1 MKNAT
6 FKYGDSVRVV
16 GNAYLCTTKGTKGIV
31 RAVRDGRAAVDFSN
45 DETVVQNY
53 RNFDQDIPETVEIDV
68 EDLTLDQVAVADSK
82 TTLPLDSTARKNYP
96 LLRGC
101 LRYFPAALAGVAK
114 ISKDGNDKH
123 NPGEEMHHARN
134 KSADHGD
141 CVIRHLID
149 TEDLL
154 AALNRG
160 DTSVKPEAIL
170 NEVSQLAWRTLALS
184 QELHEKFGAPLA
196 PGAKK

>member
-1 MKNAT
+1 MKIKA
-6 FKYGDSVRVV
+6 DDLVEVV
-16 GNAYLCTTKGTKGIV
+16 GGDYVYSKPGTIGKIV
-31 RAVRDGRAAVDFSN
+31 NPGHEVSEVDFSLN
-45 DETVVQNY
+45 EEILKESQ
-53 RNFDQDIPETVEIDV
+53 RNLFSPVFTIENRHLKLKGEAKFG
-68 EDLTLDQVAVADSK
+68 L
-82 TTLPLDSTARKNYP
+82 TLPLDSNTRKNYP

-101 LRYFPAALAGVAK
+101 LKYFPAALAGVAK

-123 NPGEEMHHARN
+123 NPGEEMHHARH

-154 AALNRG
+154 AAAARG

-170 NEVSQLAWRTLALS
+170 NEVSQLAWRALALS
-184 QELHEKFGAPLA
+184 QELHEKFGSPLA